1 MKKLVFPIIFTVVGL
16 SFTAYSFLDTFI
28 IVKNA
33 RSVDLDHNSGFSFD
47 DGPVIKPPVSSSS
60 NSSTTGSSN
69 SSNSSSSIVQNPEDL
84 DPSEYYENMTS
95 EQIAALFTTEKKFEE
110 REHYSDPDIY
120 VDITTHRDNA
130 DTTTYY
136 VADIRL
142 KSLGYMKTALAEDR
156 YGMHIK
162 ERTSDI
168 CKRKKG
174 ILAINGDTYGEQ
186 EGGFVVRNGRALQS
200 TKNLDRMR
208 NTTKKAEDL
217 VIRNDGTFSII
228 DENSTNLVIHEV
240 SAATKE
246 EEEKKRGTVFDLL
259 DSNGTQIGDQT
270 NIWQI
275 FCFGPALVN
284 NNQVIVNENEE
295 VGTAMSGNRN
305 QRCAIGII
313 APRHYVFVVSDG
325 RSDESSGLS
334 LKTLG
339 EIMKDLHCQC
349 AYNLD
354 GGGSATMY
362 LDDGTGNANGL
373 GHLVNK
379 PTQDLTGGYGH
390 GGGGTTIGQREVSDI
405 VYIGK
410 DQD

>member
-1 MKKLVFPIIFTVVGL
+1 MKKLVLPIIFAVVGVC
-16 SFTAYSFLDTFI
+16 FTTYSFLDTFI

-33 RSVDLDHNSGFSFD
+33 KSVDLDHNSSFSFN

-60 NSSTTGSSN
+60 NNSASSN
-69 SSNSSSSIVQNPEDL
+69 SSTTSSSSSGSQSSSSQPVETD
-84 DPSEYYENMTS
+84 YYENLTE
-95 EQIAALFTTEKKFEE
+95 EQIAALFTTTKEFEE
-110 REHYSDPDIY
+110 RQHYSDPDIY
-120 VDITTHRDNA
+120 IDITTHRDNG

-136 VADIRL
+136 VADIRI
-142 KSLGYMKTALAEDR
+142 KSLGYLKTALAKDT

-174 ILAINGDTYGEQ
+174 ILAIDGDTYGEQ
-186 EGGFVVRNGRALQS
+186 EGGYVVRNGTALRES
-200 TKNLDRMR
+200 KNLDRMR
-208 NTTKKAEDL
+208 GTTQKAEDL
-217 VIRNDGTFSII
+217 VISGDGTFSII
-228 DENSTNLVIHEV
+228 DERYTSFEEV
-240 SAATKE
+240 KAMNPWQ
-246 EEEKKRGTVFDLL
+246 VF
-259 DSNGTQIGDQT
+259 S
-270 NIWQI
+270 
-275 FCFGPALVN
+275 FGPALIKNNEVAVN
-284 NNQVIVNENEE
+284 DNEE
-295 VGTAMSGNRN
+295 VGTAMAGNRN

-313 APRHYVFVVSDG
+313 APKHYVFVVSDG

-334 LKTLG
+334 LKALG

-373 GHLVNK
+373 AHLVNK

>member
-33 RSVDLDHNSGFSFD
+33 KSVDLDHNSSFSFD
-47 DGPVIKPPVSSSS
+47 DTPVVKPPVSSSS
-60 NSSTTGSSN
+60 TNPASSSSGST
-69 SSNSSSSIVQNPEDL
+69 NSSSSSSTSSSTSTQLGNTD
-84 DPSEYYENMTS
+84 YYENLT
-95 EQIAALFTTEKKFEE
+95 EEEIAALFTPNKVFEE

-120 VDITTHRDNA
+120 IDITTHRDNA

-136 VADIRL
+136 VADIRV
-142 KSLGYMKTALAEDR
+142 KSLGFLKTALAKDT

-174 ILAINGDTYGEQ
+174 ILAIDGDTYGEQ
-186 EGGFVVRNGRALQS
+186 EGGYVVRNGTPLRE

-208 NTTKKAEDL
+208 GTTQKAEDL
-217 VIRNDGTFSII
+217 VIAGDGTFSII
-228 DENSTNLVIHEV
+228 DERNTSFEEV
-240 SAATKE
+240 KAMNPWQ
-246 EEEKKRGTVFDLL
+246 VF
-259 DSNGTQIGDQT
+259 S
-270 NIWQI
+270 
-275 FCFGPALVN
+275 FGPALIKNSEVSVN
-284 NNQVIVNENEE
+284 DNEE
-295 VGTAMSGNRN
+295 VGTAMGGNRN
-305 QRCAIGII
+305 QRCAIGLI
-313 APRHYVFVVSDG
+313 APKHYVFVVSDG

-390 GGGGTTIGQREVSDI
+390 AGGGTTIGQREVSDI